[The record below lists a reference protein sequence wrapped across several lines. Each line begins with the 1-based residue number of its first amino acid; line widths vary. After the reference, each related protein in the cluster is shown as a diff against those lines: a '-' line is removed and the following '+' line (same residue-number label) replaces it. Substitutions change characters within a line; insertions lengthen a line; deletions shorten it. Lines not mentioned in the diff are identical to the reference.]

1 MKKMNRFF
9 GVITLAALLAV
20 GSASCKKNNTTN
32 SSFTFA
38 LPAVEGFSADE
49 GKAYIDIADNSRMKW
64 YDGDEMM
71 IYSVDATNTTP
82 SMGVFTAD
90 AGVTGALWAH
100 FNGPSLEAGSYG
112 YFAFYPA
119 SKAGSVAADNY
130 ATFIVGDRQTY
141 THDLNFEGTSM
152 AGRAI
157 MDPRGVVAASTCAM
171 LNGSVNTTLNHIF
184 GFANI
189 KVKATSGTKKVTSVK
204 IEDKKL
210 HLTGDMT
217 IQIPAITDARLS
229 ALQTLGTKYA
239 AGTIEEATY
248 MIQLNGILHEM
259 GYSSKPNGNVVT
271 LDCSDYE
278 GGAVPITDKNK
289 FFIVPLRPGALLGD
303 FTITLTYDN
312 GQSQEFNFNDKQYII
327 RPGWF
332 SNIQIML

>member
-1 MKKMNRFF
+1 M
-9 GVITLAALLAV
+9 ITLAALLAV

-64 YDGDEMM
+64 YDGDKMM

-90 AGVTGALWAH
+90 AGVTGATLAH

-119 SKAGSVAADNY
+119 DKAVSVAADNY
-130 ATFIVGDRQTY
+130 ATFKVEKTQTY
-141 THDLNFEGTSM
+141 DHNLNIMS
-152 AGRAI
+152 GRGI
-157 MDPRGVVAASTCAM
+157 MDPRGVVAASTCTM
-171 LNGSVNTTLNHIF
+171 LNGSVTTTLKHIF

-189 KVKATSGTKKVTSVK
+189 KVKSTSGATKNVKSVS
-204 IEDKKL
+204 ITDNKL
-210 HLTGDMT
+210 HLTGNIT
-217 IQIPAITDARLS
+217 IQIPAINDVNLS
-229 ALQTLGTKYA
+229 TLQTLGENYA
-239 AGTIEEATY
+239 NGTITEESSY
-248 MIQLNGILHEM
+248 MSQLSACLQSM
-259 GYSSKPNGNVVT
+259 GYSSQPNGNVVT
-271 LDCSDYE
+271 LDCTDYE

-289 FFIVPLRPGALLGD
+289 FFIVPLRPGALLD
-303 FTITLTYDN
+303 SFTITLTYDN
-312 GQSQEFNFNDKQYII
+312 GDTEDFDFNGNTDRQYII

-332 SNIQIML
+332 SNIQITL